1 MRQFSKFSTAFSRV
15 KELSAG
21 SCFRVVICS
30 LFFLICANTTQA
42 KGFFFFSWGQ
52 EIYQVKELPKD
63 YTIQTE
69 EHGRTH
75 VNLGVIYNEFS
86 IFWIPIWNW
95 DVDTYVLLPD
105 NYDTLEKGSYVFY
118 NIDNEQL
125 REIRQK
131 VGDLSDK
138 PELSFWRSIGG
149 KLLVAFL
156 LLFLCG
162 IFTPSTNEK
171 EINTKENE

>member
-30 LFFLICANTTQA
+30 LFFLTCANTTQA

-105 NYDTLEKGSYVFY
+105 NSDDLYY
-118 NIDNEQL
+118 NIDKETYS
-125 REIRQK
+125 EIRHI
-131 VGDLSDK
+131 VGDLPANPK
-138 PELSFWRSIGG
+138 LSFWRSIGG
-149 KLLVAFL
+149 KLVAFPL
-156 LLFLCG
+156 ILFLLYLLS
-162 IFTPSTNEK
+162 PSSNKREQESQ
-171 EINTKENE
+171 EIKSS

>member
-30 LFFLICANTTQA
+30 LFFLTCANTTQA

-69 EHGRTH
+69 EYGRTH

-105 NYDTLEKGSYVFY
+105 NSDDLYY
-118 NIDNEQL
+118 NIDKETYS
-125 REIRQK
+125 EIRHI
-131 VGDLSDK
+131 VGDLPANPK
-138 PELSFWRSIGG
+138 LSFWRSIGG
-149 KLLVAFL
+149 KLVAFPL
-156 LLFLCG
+156 ILFLLYLLS
-162 IFTPSTNEK
+162 PSSNKREQESQ
-171 EINTKENE
+171 EIKSS

>member
-1 MRQFSKFSTAFSRV
+1 M

-105 NYDTLEKGSYVFY
+105 NSDDLYY
-118 NIDNEQL
+118 NIDKETYS
-125 REIRQK
+125 EIRHI
-131 VGDLSDK
+131 VGDLPANPK
-138 PELSFWRSIGG
+138 LSFWRSIGG
-149 KLLVAFL
+149 KLVAFPL
-156 LLFLCG
+156 ILFLLYLLS
-162 IFTPSTNEK
+162 PSSNKREQESQ
-171 EINTKENE
+171 EIKSS

>member
-1 MRQFSKFSTAFSRV
+1 M
-15 KELSAG
+15 
-21 SCFRVVICS
+21 
-30 LFFLICANTTQA
+30 FFLTCANTTQA

-105 NYDTLEKGSYVFY
+105 NSDDLYY
-118 NIDNEQL
+118 NIDKETYS
-125 REIRQK
+125 EIRHI
-131 VGDLSDK
+131 VGDLPANPK
-138 PELSFWRSIGG
+138 LSFWRSIGG
-149 KLLVAFL
+149 KLVAFPL
-156 LLFLCG
+156 ILFLLYLLS
-162 IFTPSTNEK
+162 PSSNKREQESQ
-171 EINTKENE
+171 EIKSS